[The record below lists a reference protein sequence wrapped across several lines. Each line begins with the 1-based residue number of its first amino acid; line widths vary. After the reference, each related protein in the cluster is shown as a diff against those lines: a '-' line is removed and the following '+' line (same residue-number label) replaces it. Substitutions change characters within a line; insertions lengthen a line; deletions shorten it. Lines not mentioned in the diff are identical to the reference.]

1 LNYGESGSVISLC
14 VSTVDN
20 ETLVFILDKQTSKD
34 SCLMFLVRKLV
45 LLALKFNILFSA
57 KHLPGKV
64 NIYSDA
70 LSRLQVS
77 KFQTLMPQA
86 DLQPTRIPPLPELP
100 A

>member
-1 LNYGESGSVISLC
+1 
-14 VSTVDN
+14 
-20 ETLVFILDKQTSKD
+20 
-34 SCLMFLVRKLV
+34 MFLVRTLV

-86 DLQPTRIPPLPELP
+86 DLQPTRIVYIDMGGWESSSCNCTIQKLVNSDQTLLCSFLVESTN
-100 A
+100 

>member
-1 LNYGESGSVISLC
+1 
-14 VSTVDN
+14 
-20 ETLVFILDKQTSKD
+20 
-34 SCLMFLVRKLV
+34 MFLVRKLV

-86 DLQPTRIPPLPELP
+86 DLQPTRIPPLPELL
-100 A
+100 ADENSDSVDGLENCIIKFGQN

>member
-1 LNYGESGSVISLC
+1 
-14 VSTVDN
+14 
-20 ETLVFILDKQTSKD
+20 
-34 SCLMFLVRKLV
+34 MFLVRKLV

-64 NIYSDA
+64 NNYSDA

-86 DLQPTRIPPLPELP
+86 ADLPPTRIPPLPECP